1 MNYFLKILGGGREV
15 GRSAIEVG
23 NSNSS
28 VVLDYGVNF
37 DEKDNPNFPLQEMP
51 SKVKGFVISH
61 AHLDHI
67 GALPIYQIG
76 SLNTKVYGTVV
87 TRIIT
92 EVMLKDFLKLSGAK
106 VPFEWVEVRKTMDNF
121 VAIGY
126 GEEIEVEGMKI
137 SLYNAGHIPG
147 SSIIKVSSEKS
158 TVAFTGDIN
167 LSETKLM
174 KPAEIE
180 NVSDANVLVM
190 ESTYG
195 KFNHPTRKEV
205 EDEFYEKVLE
215 VVEGGGTV
223 LVPAFSLA
231 RSQEI
236 LSVLAERDFPYPV
249 YYDGMSREITE
260 LMLDFREY
268 LNRPDL
274 LKKAYD
280 NFNYV
285 KGWEDR
291 HRAWKE
297 KGVIVASA
305 GMLKGGPAVY
315 YFKKLS
321 ENSKNAVFLVSY
333 QAVNTPGR
341 KLLEMGKFDE
351 YSPLLKARLEIFDFS
366 SHAGRKQ
373 LLEIVKSVKNLEKVV
388 LVHGSPDNESSLA
401 DLIKQEMGVEVV
413 IPENG
418 QEISL

>member
-15 GRSAIEVG
+15 GRSAIEIG
-23 NSNSS
+23 NGDYS
-28 VVLDYGVNF
+28 VVMDYGVNF
-37 DEKDNPNFPLQEMP
+37 DEKDNPNFPLQEQP
-51 SKVKGFVISH
+51 NKVKGFIISH
-61 AHLDHI
+61 AHLDHV

-76 SLNTKVYGTVV
+76 SLNTKIYGTVV
-87 TRIIT
+87 SRVIT
-92 EVMLKDFLKLSGAK
+92 EVMLKDFLKLSGPK
-106 VPFEWVEVRKTMDNF
+106 VPYEWIEVRKAMDNF
-121 VAIGY
+121 IAVNY
-126 GEEIEVEGMKI
+126 GEEFEIGGFKAA
-137 SLYNAGHIPG
+137 LYNAGHIPG
-147 SSIIKVSSEKS
+147 SAIIKVITEKQII
-158 TVAFTGDIN
+158 AFTGDIN
-167 LSETKLM
+167 LTETKLM
-174 KPAEIE
+174 KPADL
-180 NVSDANVLVM
+180 NGLKDVNVLVM

-195 KFNHPTRKEV
+195 KFNHPSRREV

-236 LSVLAERDFPYPV
+236 LSVLAERNFPYPV
-249 YYDGMSREITE
+249 YYDGMSRELTE
-260 LMLDFREY
+260 IMLGFREF

-280 NFNYV
+280 EFHYV

-291 HRAWKE
+291 HRAWKD

-321 ENSKNAVFLVSY
+321 ENSKNAIFLVSY
-333 QAVNTPGR
+333 QAINTPGR

-366 SHAGRKQ
+366 SHAGRRH
-373 LLEIVKSVKNLEKVV
+373 LLDIVKASSNIEKVV
-388 LVHGSPDNESSLA
+388 LVHGSPDNEDSLA
-401 DLIKQEMGVEVV
+401 DLIRREIGVDV
-413 IPENG
+413 ITPENG